1 MALGD
6 LVGLGVWIIIIK
18 PKWDVKQ
25 GVSMPF
31 IFVWG
36 EGMGL
41 H

>member
-6 LVGLGVWIIIIK
+6 LVGLGVWIIK

-25 GVSMPF
+25 GGSMFF